1 MTMPPAATT
10 AAKQGSTAWDTPS
23 LDSQLSYEE
32 RALDPTVPNVA
43 RMYDY
48 LLGGKNHWPA
58 DREAAEQL
66 LKVAP
71 WVREAARSN
80 RAFLGRAVEAV
91 AADGVRQFIDIGSG
105 LPTQKNVHEVAQR
118 IQPGASVVYVDIDPV
133 VLVHA
138 RAILA
143 ENAHTQ
149 VVQADVR
156 DIDVILDH
164 PDVRRR
170 IDFEQPIA
178 VVMVAL
184 LHFLADADDPTAIMD
199 TLQAALPPGSALI
212 FSHACTDGLEER
224 TVKEATAVYSGATAT
239 MTARSSGGIRGLFGD
254 EWTWR
259 EPGLVPVHQ
268 WRLDPD
274 DKALLPEM
282 AANFLGGVA
291 TPRRYQPR
299 EAV

>member
-1 MTMPPAATT
+1 MTTPPAATT
-10 AAKQGSTAWDTPS
+10 AAKQDPTAWDTPS
-23 LDSQLSYEE
+23 LDRQLSYEE

-48 LLGGKNHWPA
+48 FLGGKNHWPA
-58 DREAAEQL
+58 DRDAAEQL

-71 WVREAARSN
+71 WVRDAALSN

-91 AADGVRQFIDIGSG
+91 AASGVRQFIDIGSG
-105 LPTQKNVHEVAQR
+105 LPTQNNVHEVAQR
-118 IQPGASVVYVDIDPV
+118 VQPDAPVVYVDIDPV

-143 ENAHTQ
+143 DNAHTE

-156 DIDVILDH
+156 NIDAILDH
-164 PDVRRR
+164 PDVRRL
-170 IDFEQPIA
+170 IDFGEPIA

-184 LHFLADADDPTAIMD
+184 LHFLADADDPAAIVD
-199 TLQAALPPGSALI
+199 TLEEALPPRSVLI
-212 FSHACTDGLEER
+212 FSHACTDGLEEG

-239 MTARSSGGIRGLFGD
+239 MTARSSADIHALFGD
-254 EWTWR
+254 KWTWH
-259 EPGLVPVHQ
+259 EPGLVPVHD

-274 DKALLPEM
+274 DKALLPKM
-282 AANFLGGVA
+282 AAHFLGGVA
-291 TPRRYQPR
+291 IPRRYQQR
-299 EAV
+299 EAA